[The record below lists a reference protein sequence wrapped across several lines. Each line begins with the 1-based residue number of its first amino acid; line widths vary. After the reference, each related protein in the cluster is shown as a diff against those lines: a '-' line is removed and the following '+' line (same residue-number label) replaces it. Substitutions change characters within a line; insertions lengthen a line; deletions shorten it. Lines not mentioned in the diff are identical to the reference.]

1 MLDEALH
8 AALQRAL
15 GAPLQQI
22 EPCRPGHWHIVTA
35 DADFFVKTADSQAL
49 ARFQAERDG
58 LALLRDAD
66 CFRVPEVQGV
76 GAEDGCAWIA
86 LEWLPLSPLRERD
99 PAHAFGEALAA
110 LHAQQAPRYGLGTA
124 TFIGA
129 STQPNDWSEV
139 WPLFFA
145 RQRLAPQLE
154 RLRGSGYRGVL
165 LAQVERIME
174 RLPAL
179 FLDYRPRPSLLHGDL
194 WHGNAGIDTRG
205 RPCVFDPA
213 CYYGD
218 RETDVAMTELFGG
231 FPVAMYAAYRRAAP
245 LDGDFELRKPLY
257 NLYHMLNHCNLFG
270 ARYLGQAE
278 RMAARLHADLS

>member
-1 MLDEALH
+1 MLDDALH

-15 GAPLQQI
+15 GATLLQI
-22 EPCRPGHWHIVTA
+22 EPCHPGHWRIVTA
-35 DADFFVKTADSQAL
+35 DAEHFVKTADNHAL
-49 ARFQAERDG
+49 VRFQAERDG

-66 CFRVPEVQGV
+66 GFRVPEVHDV
-76 GAEDGCAWIA
+76 GTQDGCAWIV

-99 PAHAFGEALAA
+99 HAQAFGEALAA
-110 LHAQQAPRYGLGTA
+110 LHARQAPRYGLDRDN
-124 TFIGA
+124 FIGA
-129 STQPNDWSEV
+129 SPQANGWSES
-139 WPLFFA
+139 WPLFFV

-154 RLRGSGYRGVL
+154 RLRSGGYRGAL
-165 LAQVERIME
+165 LSQVERIME

-194 WHGNAGIDTRG
+194 WHGNAGIDASG

-213 CYYGD
+213 CYHGD
-218 RETDVAMTELFGG
+218 READVAMTELFGG

-245 LDGDFELRKPLY
+245 LDGDFEQRKPLY

-270 ARYLGQAE
+270 PRYLGQAE